1 MFTQHSHIL
10 RVHILYTNFA
20 RTEWRRLIG
29 SPKLQIIFHQRATKH
44 RALLLKMT
52 YKDKGSYESLP
63 PCSSWFADKGS
74 YGCSH
79 LGWRRPIEYPIRIG
93 HFPPKSPIISG
104 SFAKNHL
111 QLKASHESSLPCTT
125 RRSSG
130 FAYGVATIGR
140 LLKIPSLFCRI

>member
-1 MFTQHSHIL
+1 MYTHTVIAEVVAANKDFCDYLDLVIMTRCVCVYL
-10 RVHILYTNFA
+10 CMCVPVYMYDVYVFVH
-20 RTEWRRLIG
+20 
-29 SPKLQIIFHQRATKH
+29 KLGDCGGGT
-44 RALLLKMT
+44 
-52 YKDKGSYESLP
+52 
-63 PCSSWFADKGS
+63 
-74 YGCSH
+74 
-79 LGWRRPIEYPIRIG
+79 GWRRRIG
-93 HFPPKSPIISG
+93 WLIFIGYFSPKSPIISG